1 MSDRLSGAL
10 SPDIAPLERVNI
22 SRRAYATT
30 HIVVVRYARELVAT
44 QLQVLRCG
52 AGLRRPGILRARYQ
66 ANGNPYVRFRMGLL
80 RINC

>member
-52 AGLRRPGILRARYQ
+52 AGLRRPGILRALSSERQTLCKVPYGSF
-66 ANGNPYVRFRMGLL
+66 AN
-80 RINC
+80 